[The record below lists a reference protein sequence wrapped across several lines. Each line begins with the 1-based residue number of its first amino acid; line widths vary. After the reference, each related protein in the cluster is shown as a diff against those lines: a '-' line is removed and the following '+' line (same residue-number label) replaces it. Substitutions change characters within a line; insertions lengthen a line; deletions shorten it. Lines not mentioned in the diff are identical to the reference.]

1 MLYKFDYSTEEE
13 YKSLIDNNKELHL
26 IKKFYSESEKYLIF
40 TDEEVIDEPLLDEI
54 VKEQGNKIS
63 ILEAENQALREELT
77 QIQTSIDSLTS
88 LITATLEEK

>member
-13 YKSLIDNNKELHL
+13 YKSLIDNNKELYL

-40 TDEEVIDEPLLDEI
+40 TDEEPINEPLLDEI

-63 ILEAENQALREELT
+63 ILEAENETLKQELSIT
-77 QIQTSIDSLTS
+77 QDAVNELIFNSLN
-88 LITATLEEK
+88 I